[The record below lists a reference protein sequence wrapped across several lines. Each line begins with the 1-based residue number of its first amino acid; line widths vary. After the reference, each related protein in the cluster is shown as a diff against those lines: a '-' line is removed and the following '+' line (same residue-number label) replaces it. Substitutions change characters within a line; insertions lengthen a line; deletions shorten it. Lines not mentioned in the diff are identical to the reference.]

1 MARIV
6 VFFGT
11 TDGQTAK
18 IVRHLAEVLRSGHDT
33 VDVFDTR
40 APIPSSV
47 FRGVDAAI
55 IAGSVRMGKFQ
66 RALVAFLRQHR
77 EVLERIP
84 TAFLA
89 VSLSAAR
96 DSASAR
102 REVSKTVARFI
113 AEIGFTP
120 GTLLPIA
127 GALLYTKVRFLHQ
140 DRDTADLKDGRG
152 RYRYLARL
160 RIHRLERGLG
170 LRATVRVPAPRVARF
185 GPGLRRW
192 LAR

>member
-40 APIPSSV
+40 APIASGV

-77 EVLERIP
+77 EVLERLERP
-84 TAFLA
+84 C
-89 VSLSAAR
+89 
-96 DSASAR
+96 
-102 REVSKTVARFI
+102 
-113 AEIGFTP
+113 
-120 GTLLPIA
+120 
-127 GALLYTKVRFLHQ
+127 
-140 DRDTADLKDGRG
+140 
-152 RYRYLARL
+152 ARL
-160 RIHRLERGLG
+160 RHRPGHEQHDRHRDRKDQRERADELG
-170 LRATVRVPAPRVARF
+170 DVGGGTSLFHLRLLDRFPCSRKSAPRPKAGAV
-185 GPGLRRW
+185 
-192 LAR
+192 